1 MRITELSLPHGWDD
15 ITAEWMT
22 AALAHHHPDAVVD
35 DVTVALRDDGTNRR
49 ARLGLTYSAGSGPAT
64 VFAKA
69 VDPEHAE
76 LVALTSGL
84 YHEPRLF
91 SSGIELP
98 LDHPTVYAALIDEDR
113 SDFLMIMEDV
123 VARGADPR
131 DSTRPMSI
139 DQVANGV
146 RGLARMHSCFWGER
160 LDTYPT
166 LAWLEPF
173 VAFEGMQY
181 APLHIA
187 HERLGD
193 TVPAEIPAMSGTEL
207 FVDIWARYI
216 GTLTGDPESP
226 PTLLHGDPHIGN
238 TYVLPDDDVGFLD
251 WQMARRGNWSL
262 DLGYFLQGALTIE
275 DRRRGRAGPVGG
287 VPRRARAC
295 PPTRYPA
302 RRRSGCGT
310 AHPSHTGWPSG
321 WPRLSGG
328 DAWQSAAISV
338 SHSLSGT
345 PRRSSTW
352 TPARPSTRST
362 YNPFEGKRPDSGYP
376 SACIEPFRRGWV

>member
-1 MRITELSLPHGWDD
+1 MTVAELSLPHGWDE
-15 ITAEWMT
+15 ITPDWMT
-22 AALAHHHPDAVVD
+22 AALSRHHPGAAVDAVS
-35 DVTVALRDDGTNRR
+35 VALRDDGTNKR
-49 ARLGLTYSAGSGPAT
+49 ARLALTYSAGSGPAT

-69 VDPEHAE
+69 VDPDHAE

-91 SSGIELP
+91 NSGVELP
-98 LDHPTVYAALIDEDR
+98 LDHPTVYTALIDEDR
-113 SDFLMIMEDV
+113 SDFLLIMEDV

-139 DQVANGV
+139 DQVASGV
-146 RGLARMHSCFWGER
+146 RGLARMHSRFWGQR

-166 LAWLEPF
+166 LSWLEPF

-193 TVPAEIPAMSGTEL
+193 TVASEVLALSGTDL

-216 GTLTGDPESP
+216 GTLTRSP
-226 PTLLHGDPHIGN
+226 QTLLHGDPHIGN
-238 TYVLPDDDVGFLD
+238 TYVLPNDDVGFLD

-275 DRRRGRAGPVGG
+275 DRRAGERDLLNEYRGALDLPADELPSADEVWLRYRASV
-287 VPRRARAC
+287 
-295 PPTRYPA
+295 
-302 RRRSGCGT
+302 
-310 AHPSHTGWPSG
+310 AHGLAIWMAT
-321 WPRLSGG
+321 LSGG
-328 DAWQSAAISV
+328 DAWQGADICLALAQRYGTAFVDLETRTALDAIS
-338 SHSLSGT
+338 
-345 PRRSSTW
+345 
-352 TPARPSTRST
+352 A
-362 YNPFEGKRPDSGYP
+362 
-376 SACIEPFRRGWV
+376 